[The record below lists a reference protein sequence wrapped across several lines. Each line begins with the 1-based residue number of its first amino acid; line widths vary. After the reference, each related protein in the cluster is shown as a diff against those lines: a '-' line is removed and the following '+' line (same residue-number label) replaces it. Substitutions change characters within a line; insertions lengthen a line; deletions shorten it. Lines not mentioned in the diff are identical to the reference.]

1 MKSSVGVTICAVVV
15 LIGSALAL
23 VGAAGAAF
31 MFLGPLSGQLFDPA
45 NLPPGADLRMMRAAG
60 LSGAVMIG
68 AFGALGIATGI
79 GLIRL
84 WKWARYAAIVL
95 GACVIVFS
103 VIPGIAVMFLRIP
116 PPSSNPTG
124 TVPAGFRMVL
134 AAFYFVWAALGG
146 IFVYAMMR
154 ASTVAQFNGGAVE
167 ADPRVRPLSVSI
179 IAWFMIASAAMGLPM
194 MALTHLPAFLLGV
207 MLTGGVAKAFYIV
220 YFSLY
225 VLLGIGLLKRTS
237 EALTPSIGLHAFAI
251 ANALVMLVPSV
262 WLRYQR
268 AISSMSMMGGE
279 PTAATLTW
287 SRYLAVGSGVLLPGI
302 IVYFLLKARRTLASA
317 ANQ

>member
-1 MKSSVGVTICAVVV
+1 MKSSIGVTICAVLV

-31 MFLGPLSGQLFDPA
+31 MFVGPLSGQLFDPA

-60 LSGAVMIG
+60 LSGGVMFG

-103 VIPGIAVMFLRIP
+103 IIPGLFVVFARIP
-116 PPSSNPTG
+116 PPSSSANAEVPT
-124 TVPAGFRMVL
+124 GFRMLL
-134 AAFYFVWAALGG
+134 AGFYLVWAALGG
-146 IFVYAMMR
+146 VFVYVMAR
-154 ASTVAQFNGGAVE
+154 TSTAAQFNGGAVE
-167 ADPRVRPLSVSI
+167 TGPRVRPLSVSI

-194 MALTHLPAFLLGV
+194 MALAHLPAFVLGL
-207 MLTGGVAKAFYIV
+207 MLTGGVAKAFYII

-237 EALTPSIGLHAFAI
+237 EALAPSIGLHTFAI
-251 ANALVMLVPSV
+251 ANALVMLLPSV
-262 WLRYQR
+262 WLRYQE
-268 AISSMSMMGGE
+268 AIRSVPMLGA
-279 PTAATLTW
+279 AATVTVPAW
-287 SRYLAVGSGVLLPGI
+287 SRYLAVGSGVLVPAVI
-302 IVYFLLKARRTLASA
+302 IYFLLKARRTLTAA